1 MRFLILALVFCWSA
15 SAHADKPTTLELE
28 KALASYRDSAA
39 LLHKADSFIY
49 ARRAYT
55 IARQLYADKPE
66 SLGPIAYT
74 YALAASRYQEPVAL
88 EQFEISIELM
98 TKAFGPRSD
107 KLAPVLV
114 DAAEESIRRKEPE
127 KAYLFTKHAREL
139 ISLHSMENSFLA
151 ARAHMSLARQYW
163 ASGEI
168 KRAEKHANQA
178 TQLADTTS
186 ETGVYPDEAN
196 LHFWNGQ
203 LMRWMHNFENA
214 SISYEFA
221 LQAFLEREPRNRK
234 VLSIHKHMVEV
245 SHHLNNFDRLAYH
258 CVEAQRWQNLRGMS
272 FYWPI
277 YDPTGS
283 IDQLNRTR
291 KSQFIASFTRDTDCK
306 AKDIIILKTQGIS
319 DKDAI
324 KIVTEGYFAPRMR
337 KGRMTANQRDDEL
350 HFSIYDEF

>member
-1 MRFLILALVFCWSA
+1 MRFLILALVFCSSV
-15 SAHADKPTTLELE
+15 SAHAAKPTTLELE

-55 IARQLYADKPE
+55 IARHLYADKPE

-88 EQFEISIELM
+88 EQYEIAIELM
-98 TKAFGPRSD
+98 TKAFGAESE
-107 KLAPVLV
+107 KLVPILI

-127 KAYLFTKHAREL
+127 KAYSFTKQARKL
-139 ISLHSMENSFLA
+139 ISLHTMEKSFLA
-151 ARAHMSLARQYW
+151 ARAHMALARQYW
-163 ASGEI
+163 ESGEI
-168 KRAEKHANQA
+168 ERAEKHADQA
-178 TQLADTTS
+178 THLAETMS

-203 LMRWMHNFENA
+203 LMRWMSNFEKA
-214 SISYEFA
+214 SVSYEFA
-221 LQAFLEREPRNRK
+221 LQAFLKREPRNRK

-245 SHHLNNFDRLAYH
+245 SHHLSNFDRLAFH
-258 CVEAQRWQNLRGMS
+258 CIEAQRWQNLRGMS

-283 IDQLNRTR
+283 IDHLNRTR

-306 AKDIIILKTQGIS
+306 AKDIVILKSQGIS
-319 DKDAI
+319 SQDAT
-324 KIVTEGYFAPRMR
+324 KIVAEGYFAPKMR
-337 KGRMTANQRDDEL
+337 NGNMTSNQRDDEL
-350 HFSIYDEF
+350 HFSVYDQF